1 MDPMDNSQVAIVLDV
16 WNSAENSEMP
26 KLFVFVL
33 EISAPSTRIH
43 CHEKYQIQVPK
54 TEVLNLVSGCFG
66 AELSLKRCA
75 HTASVSEDSSILA
88 GQIITTKPPGTVT
101 FYEGNPP
108 RVSRTPRLP
117 GFTLEPP
124 NTGADRMTVR
134 EYTREK
140 PLNAGLGIY
149 TVWLYWVFPEMVGK
163 ISQIIHFSF
172 GFP

>member
-1 MDPMDNSQVAIVLDV
+1 
-16 WNSAENSEMP
+16 MP

-101 FYEGNPP
+101 FYESSPCFQDTK
-108 RVSRTPRLP
+108 VAWFHSRTPKHWGRP
-117 GFTLEPP
+117 H
-124 NTGADRMTVR
+124 DR
-134 EYTREK
+134 K
-140 PLNAGLGIY
+140 GIHKRKA
-149 TVWLYWVFPEMVGK
+149 P
-163 ISQIIHFSF
+163 
-172 GFP
+172 

>member
-1 MDPMDNSQVAIVLDV
+1 MFEIRQRIVRCP
-16 WNSAENSEMP
+16 SY
-26 KLFVFVL
+26 LFL
-33 EISAPSTRIH
+33 CWKSPHHRQEYIATRNTRFRF
-43 CHEKYQIQVPK
+43 QK

-66 AELSLKRCA
+66 AELSLKRFA

-108 RVSRTPRLP
+108 RVSRAPRLP

-163 ISQIIHFSF
+163 ISQIIHFSL